1 MHFVQIF
8 LLYRRISTGKGLLQ
22 SKKHVAFS
30 NVMNYTI
37 SVFGW
42 SPLLCSVIMYY
53 NETSYVN
60 IVRRNK
66 VFSDEDTWSLVCQ
79 QVAAWQKERPG
90 KDGI

>member
-1 MHFVQIF
+1 
-8 LLYRRISTGKGLLQ
+8 
-22 SKKHVAFS
+22 
-30 NVMNYTI
+30 
-37 SVFGW
+37 
-42 SPLLCSVIMYY
+42 MYY

-79 QVAAWQKERPG
+79 QVAAWQKERRDSSGPG